1 MTQES
6 YITKLHEIAVQFRGK
21 ELIYCEQAGGGRN
34 SRVYKIFC
42 SDESLYIVKFYFI
55 HPNDPRKRL
64 ENEFSAFQFLWQ
76 HGLRNIPQPLLI
88 HCL

>member
-1 MTQES
+1 MTKES
-6 YITKLHEIAVQFRGK
+6 YITKLREIVIQFSGR

-42 SDESLYIVKFYFI
+42 SDEDLYIVKFYFL
-55 HPNDPRKRL
+55 DLKDKRKRL

-76 HGLRNIPQPLLI
+76 LQ
-88 HCL
+88 